1 MQEKLLSK
9 ELSYEIIKQQLD
21 LDHTIE
27 QNYKDQQ
34 YVLHHEKIESVLE
47 AKPEPP
53 VSESVP
59 SPKEEEKK
67 NSEPSTTPSD
77 QATMDPE
84 ECIFTTFCFLMNL
97 VHKEQMIFQERELF
111 LQQLEKDIEAITKVN
126 QQLEAELATKTE
138 EINALNT
145 KFLKEQENQYYNE
158 NRMEV
163 FLSWYTSLHRV

>member
-1 MQEKLLSK
+1 M
-9 ELSYEIIKQQLD
+9 I
-21 LDHTIE
+21 
-27 QNYKDQQ
+27 
-34 YVLHHEKIESVLE
+34 
-47 AKPEPP
+47 
-53 VSESVP
+53 
-59 SPKEEEKK
+59 
-67 NSEPSTTPSD
+67 
-77 QATMDPE
+77 
-84 ECIFTTFCFLMNL
+84 L

-163 FLSWYTSLHRV
+163 FLS

>member
-1 MQEKLLSK
+1 
-9 ELSYEIIKQQLD
+9 
-21 LDHTIE
+21 
-27 QNYKDQQ
+27 
-34 YVLHHEKIESVLE
+34 
-47 AKPEPP
+47 
-53 VSESVP
+53 
-59 SPKEEEKK
+59 
-67 NSEPSTTPSD
+67 
-77 QATMDPE
+77 
-84 ECIFTTFCFLMNL
+84 MNL

>member
-34 YVLHHEKIESVLE
+34 YALHHEKIESVLE

-59 SPKEEEKK
+59 SPKEEGKK
-67 NSEPSTTPSD
+67 NSE
-77 QATMDPE
+77 Q
-84 ECIFTTFCFLMNL
+84 
-97 VHKEQMIFQERELF
+97 
-111 LQQLEKDIEAITKVN
+111 LQVTKL
-126 QQLEAELATKTE
+126 QWIL
-138 EINALNT
+138 
-145 KFLKEQENQYYNE
+145 
-158 NRMEV
+158 RSV
-163 FLSWYTSLHRV
+163 FLLPFAF